1 MNVPGGNL
9 LPLYQLAV
17 LAIIQGI
24 TEFLPI
30 SSSGHLALVP
40 RIVGWPDQGLMIDVA
55 VHVGTLGAVVLYFWR
70 DIRVILRDVLR
81 LFGGRVEAG
90 AVLAL
95 YLFVASLPVA
105 AVGFYVKLYAV
116 DILRSAAV
124 IGWAFVG
131 FGILL
136 FLCDRFGLT
145 VRRIEHI
152 KLGDALVIGIAQ
164 AFAVIPGT
172 SRAGATITAARLL
185 GLERRE
191 AARFSMLLSIP
202 AILGAGLLQGIELFE
217 SGNAGLQADALIAAA
232 LAFVFALIT
241 VVLMMGWLRRAS
253 FTPFVIYRVIA
264 GIAILVWVYA
274 G

>member
-1 MNVPGGNL
+1 M
-9 LPLYQLAV
+9 PLYQLTV

-30 SSSGHLALVP
+30 SSSGHLALAP
-40 RIVGWPDQGLMIDVA
+40 QIVGWPDQGLMIDVA
-55 VHVGTLGAVVLYFWR
+55 VHVGTLGAVVLYLWR
-70 DIRVILRDVLR
+70 DIWVILRDVLR

-90 AVLAL
+90 AVLAI

-105 AVGFYVKLYAV
+105 AAGYFVKLHAI
-116 DILRSAAV
+116 DILRSATV

-145 VRRIEHI
+145 VRRMEHI
-152 KLGDALVIGIAQ
+152 KLGGALVVGIAQ
-164 AFAVIPGT
+164 AFAVIPGA

-191 AARFSMLLSIP
+191 AARFSMLLAIP

-217 SGNAGLQADALIAAA
+217 SGDARLLGDAVIAAA
-232 LAFVFALIT
+232 LAFVCALIT